1 MIYIQDSTNGFHP
14 KWIDFCIENDLEYK
28 IVDFYDSSLINVIK
42 KGDIALWHFHHNDY
56 AATKFAKSLI
66 HALSIKGVK
75 TFPSLN
81 MAWHFDDKIAQKY
94 LLESIGAP
102 LVNTYVFYKKNEA
115 LQWLKERKEFPLVFK
130 LTGGAGASNVKL
142 LKSRVEANKYV
153 EYMFSKGV
161 PKQPVKEKI
170 IDSILNFK
178 KKASIKTSIDILKNV
193 CKIFIKQGVNRQFGN
208 ERGYFYIQDFIPNL
222 DCDYRIIVIDGKAF
236 AIKRMIR
243 KNDFRASGSGNIIY
257 DINEDLSE
265 PLKLAFDI
273 CDKLKFDCCAFDFV
287 LDGNDWKIIEIS
299 YGFASSAYLN
309 CPGYWERN
317 LNWKSGKFTPEYFM
331 INPFCN

>member
-1 MIYIQDSTNGFHP
+1 MIYVHCNENSFSN
-14 KWIDFCIENDLEYK
+14 KWIEYLDLNNIEYK
-28 IVDFYDSSLINVIK
+28 KIDAYTFDLIGNLNTE
-42 KGDIALWHFHHNDY
+42 DCFLWHFHHNDY

-66 HALSIKGVK
+66 YSLNIKGVK

-102 LVNTYVFYKKNEA
+102 LVNTYVFYEKNEA
-115 LQWLKERKEFPLVFK
+115 LQWLRERKEFPLVFK

-142 LKSRVEANKYV
+142 LNSRVEANKYV

-170 IDSILNFK
+170 IDSTLNFK
-178 KKASIKTSIDILKNV
+178 KNPSIKTSIDILKNV
-193 CKIFIKQGVNRQFGN
+193 CKIFIKQGVNKQFGN
-208 ERGYFYIQDFIPNL
+208 ERGYFYIQEFIPGL
-222 DCDYRIIVIDGKAF
+222 DCDYRIIVINGKAF

-257 DINEDLSE
+257 DISEDLTV
-265 PLKLAFDI
+265 PLNISFDI
-273 CDKLKFDCCAFDFV
+273 CKTLDFDCCSFDFV
-287 LDGNDWKIIEIS
+287 FFNGSWKVIEIS
-299 YGFASSAYLN
+299 YGFTSKVYEPCL
-309 CPGYWERN
+309 GYWDDS
-317 LNWKSGKFTPEYFM
+317 LNWHSGRFTPEYFM
-331 INPFCN
+331 ISSLV